1 MANIN
6 VQTFNTS
13 KQNFFILWLT
23 VLQPFLKL
31 RDKEVTV
38 LGKMLH
44 TRYLISLEVRNPDM
58 LDELLFSSKIRKQ
71 MQSELKM
78 EEYAFNNILTSLRGK
93 KMVLGRLINKKIIP
107 VITEPF
113 DNFKLSFN
121 FDIKKNA

>member
-93 KMVLGRLINKKIIP
+93 KMVLGRAINKKIIP

-121 FDIKKNA
+121 FDIKKDV